1 MPVWIHARTNQWRYK
16 EPILP
21 PYPTI
26 PNSLLDQQIG
36 EILSQN
42 EILNNEADS
51 DSEVPSDSRSQETR
65 SVPVSINYD
74 TAPKGVNSEV
84 ELAKRRVLE
93 KQKDRIRTK
102 YNV

>member
-1 MPVWIHARTNQWRYK
+1 MPVWIHARTNQWRYE

-21 PYPTI
+21 RYPTI
-26 PNSLLDQQIG
+26 PNSL
-36 EILSQN
+36 N
-42 EILNNEADS
+42 EILNNQADS
-51 DSEVPSDSRSQETR
+51 DSEVPPDSRSQETR